1 MIKHEEIIH
10 ITNEEY
16 ERINRLLAIESLEDM
31 TEEELDAYGAKLD
44 STEGLFFLS
53 NLTTEAL

>member
-44 STEGLFFLS
+44 STEGLFFCRI
-53 NLTTEAL
+53 